1 VLSRDCYELDWER
14 DRASWPLH
22 EASQF
27 VRSEGL
33 LWHVQR
39 LGQGPLIVLI
49 HGTGASTH
57 SWRGLLPL
65 LAQRWS
71 VLAFDLPGHG
81 FTRGTAPA
89 GLSDA
94 GMGAAVSALLQSLR
108 AEPRLLVGHSAGA
121 VVALRLVLEGRYRP
135 RGVIS
140 LNGAL
145 RPFAGIRHALF
156 APLAKGIARLPLSA
170 QLLSRRARNRRAV
183 ESLMATTGSRL
194 RAADI
199 DLYWRLLRSPRHVN
213 GVLQMMAQWDLDGFA
228 RLLPRLAVPFAQ
240 LVGSADRT
248 VPPAQAE
255 RVQAMLPRAQIVTL
269 PGLGHL
275 AHEEDPDAVE
285 RAIVAC
291 ASAWDV

>member
-1 VLSRDCYELDWER
+1 VVPCDSYELDWER

-27 VRSEGL
+27 VRSQGL

-39 LGQGPLIVLI
+39 LGRGPLIVLI

-81 FTRGTAPA
+81 FTRGTPPA
-89 GLSDA
+89 GLSDTS
-94 GMGAAVSALLQSLR
+94 MSAAVGALLRALD
-108 AEPRLLVGHSAGA
+108 AEPRLLIGHSAGA
-121 VVALRLVLEGRYRP
+121 VVALRLVLQGGCRA

-145 RPFAGIRHALF
+145 RPFGRIGHAVF
-156 APLAKGIARLPLSA
+156 SPLIKGIAQLPLSA
-170 QLLSRRARNRRAV
+170 QLLSWRARNRGAV
-183 ESLMATTGSRL
+183 ESLMASTGSRL
-194 RAADI
+194 RAEDI
-199 DLYWRLLRSPRHVN
+199 DLYWRLLRSPRHVQ
-213 GVLQMMAQWDLDGFA
+213 GVLQMMAQWDLDAFA
-228 RLLPRLAVPFAQ
+228 RALPTLAVPLAQ

-248 VPPAQAE
+248 VPPLQAE
-255 RVQAMLPRAQIVTL
+255 RVQALLPRAQIVTL

-275 AHEEDPDAVE
+275 AHEEDPAAVARE
-285 RAIVAC
+285 IVAC
-291 ASAWDV
+291 AGAWDV